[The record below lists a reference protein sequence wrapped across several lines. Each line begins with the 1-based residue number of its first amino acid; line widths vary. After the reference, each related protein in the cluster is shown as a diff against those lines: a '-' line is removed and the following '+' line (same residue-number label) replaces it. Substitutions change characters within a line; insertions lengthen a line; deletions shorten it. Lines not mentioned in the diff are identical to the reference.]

1 MKNNFKILRNIIG
14 FIILTIS
21 AGNSFASSANAFF
34 LVSATVLPS
43 CIVTATP
50 LAFGTYVPTA
60 DSLQTNTLTITCTL
74 GTNYTVSLNAGT
86 APAATTSTR
95 KMTGLVNTTSY
106 LPYNLYSN
114 AARTQNWGNQSSD
127 WVPGTGTGLPQT
139 LTIYGKIPQGAN
151 VPSDTYNDTIT
162 VTVAY

>member
-1 MKNNFKILRNIIG
+1 M
-14 FIILTIS
+14 
-21 AGNSFASSANAFF
+21 
-34 LVSATVLPS
+34 
-43 CIVTATP
+43 
-50 LAFGTYVPTA
+50 
-60 DSLQTNTLTITCTL
+60 QTNTLTITCTL
-74 GTNYTVSLNAGT
+74 GTGYTVSLNAGT

>member
-1 MKNNFKILRNIIG
+1 MQIKILRNIIG

-21 AGNSFASSANAFF
+21 TGNSFASSANAFF

-50 LAFGTYVPTA
+50 LAFGTYVSTA
-60 DSLQTNTLTITCTL
+60 DALQTNTVIIKCTL
-74 GTNYTVSLNAGT
+74 GANYTVSLNAGT
-86 APAATTSTR
+86 TPAATTSTR

-106 LPYNLYSN
+106 LPYNLSPMQGE
-114 AARTQNWGNQSSD
+114 RRIGEINQG
-127 WVPGTGTGLPQT
+127 VMGTGTGLAQT
-139 LTIYGKIPQGAN
+139 LTIYGRIPQGAN

>member
-1 MKNNFKILRNIIG
+1 MKIKILRNIIG

-21 AGNSFASSANAFF
+21 MCNSFTSSANAFF

-50 LAFGTYVPTA
+50 LAFGTYVPIA
-60 DSLQTNTLTITCTL
+60 DTLQTNTIIIKCTL

-86 APAATTSTR
+86 VPAATTSIR

-114 AARTQNWGNQSSD
+114 AGRTQNWGNQSSD
-127 WVPGTGTGLPQT
+127 WVIGIGTGLDQT
-139 LTIYGKIPQGAN
+139 LTIYSKIPQGAN
-151 VPSDTYNDTIT
+151 VPSDTDNDTIT

>member
-1 MKNNFKILRNIIG
+1 M
-14 FIILTIS
+14 
-21 AGNSFASSANAFF
+21 
-34 LVSATVLPS
+34 
-43 CIVTATP
+43 VTATP
-50 LAFGTYVPTA
+50 LACGTYVPTVDA
-60 DSLQTNTLTITCTL
+60 LQTNTIIIKCTL
-74 GTNYTVSLNAGT
+74 GTNYTVSFNAGT

-95 KMTGLVNTTSY
+95 KMTSLVNTTSY

-114 AARTQNWGNQSSD
+114 AGRTQHWGNQSSD
-127 WVPGTGTGLPQT
+127 WVIGTGTGLDQT

>member
-1 MKNNFKILRNIIG
+1 MQIKILRNIIG

-21 AGNSFASSANAFF
+21 TGNSFASSTNAFF
-34 LVSATVLPS
+34 LVSATILPS

-50 LAFGTYVPTA
+50 LAFGTYVPTVDA
-60 DSLQTNTLTITCTL
+60 LQTNTIIIKCTL

-86 APAATTSTR
+86 APAATTSIR

-114 AARTQNWGNQSSD
+114 AGRMQNWGNQSSD
-127 WVPGTGTGLPQT
+127 WVMGTGLDQT
-139 LTIYGKIPQGAN
+139 LTIYGKIPQGA
-151 VPSDTYNDTIT
+151 SDTYNDTIT